1 MQVEQ
6 RKSIADILAG
16 GNADIEKVRDHVGE
30 VVRITA
36 TDTRDTR
43 NGPKTVFFVQYDG
56 DPEEDST
63 ETEFWATS
71 VIEERLKDLEEN
83 GYLAGD
89 GVQLRIVQKTSKNGN
104 AYFDLEDPT

>member
-16 GNADIEKVRDHVGE
+16 GRADIEKVRDHVGE

-36 TDTRDTR
+36 TGTRETR
-43 NGPKTVFFVQYDG
+43 NGVKGVFFTQADDG
-56 DPEEDST
+56 T
-63 ETEFWATS
+63 EIEFWSTS
-71 VIEERLKDLEEN
+71 VIEERLKALEEN

-89 GVQLRIVQKTSKNGN
+89 GVELRIVQVTSKNGN
-104 AYFDLEDPT
+104 AYFDLEDPN

>member
-16 GNADIEKVRDHVGE
+16 GRADIEKVRDHVGE

-36 TDTRDTR
+36 TGTRETR
-43 NGPKTVFFVQYDG
+43 NGVKAVFFVQYDG

-63 ETEFWATS
+63 ETEFWSTS
-71 VIEERLKDLEEN
+71 VIEERLKALEEN

-89 GVQLRIVQKTSKNGN
+89 GVQLRIVQVTSKNGN
-104 AYFDLEDPT
+104 AYFDLEDAG